1 MCGETRQLRR
11 EIVQSSIA
19 EVTRFLYK
27 KIEYH
32 FSLTL
37 QAADFQTIGLKL
49 LNFYTIL
56 YDLTIS

>member
-1 MCGETRQLRR
+1 MCGKTRQLRR

-19 EVTRFLYK
+19 EVTSFLY
-27 KIEYH
+27 EYH

-37 QAADFQTIGLKL
+37 QAAEFQAIGLKVF
-49 LNFYTIL
+49 NFYTIL